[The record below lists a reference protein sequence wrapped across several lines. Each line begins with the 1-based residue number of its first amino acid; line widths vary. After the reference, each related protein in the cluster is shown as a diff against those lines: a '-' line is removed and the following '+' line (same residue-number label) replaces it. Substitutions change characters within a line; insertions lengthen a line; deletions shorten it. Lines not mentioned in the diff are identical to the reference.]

1 MDIFILAVIVVVVM
15 VCVHRL
21 SDSRGFDEEEIG
33 WDSSEIL
40 PPQ

>member
-1 MDIFILAVIVVVVM
+1 MDIFILAVLVVVVM

-21 SDSRGFDEEEIG
+21 RDSRGFDEEEIS
-33 WDSSEIL
+33 WDSLEIL

>member
-1 MDIFILAVIVVVVM
+1 MDIFILAALVVVVM

-21 SDSRGFDEEEIG
+21 SDSRGLEEEEVG
-33 WDSSEIL
+33 WDSPEIL